1 MGWSRATCPS
11 CNGGG
16 RVGVHVLRRGWL
28 RDYYVVETASCP
40 GCGGTGSVAVQ
51 TAGPSFATSVASNV
65 VAGALVAVVAP
76 AACTI
81 V

>member
-28 RDYYVVETASCP
+28 RDYYVVKTASCP
-40 GCGGTGSVAVQ
+40 GCGSVAVQ